1 MLDTAFPAAE
11 AAKTYVLD
19 GSTGAIQG
27 MFNQAYWPNFA
38 VSPDGTELY
47 AVDTYWE
54 KHTRG
59 KRSDYIVVRDART
72 LEVKEDI
79 PLPAGRLLIVSK
91 KYNFDVTPDGHYGLT
106 YNLAPSTAVTVT
118 DLKARKSVGSIRIP
132 GCGLIFAQAPNRF
145 SSLCADGSIATVTFD
160 ESAKGSIKRADK
172 VFDAKNDPAFEHS
185 AWDKKHQMLY
195 LVTYSGDV
203 VPVSLAG
210 DEAAPAAKWSLTT
223 QAERAA
229 GWRPGG
235 WQISHF
241 HSANRRL
248 YVLMHQGHPWT
259 HKNSGTEVWEFD
271 AAQASGCSGSSSRSP
286 RSRWRCRRDDTP
298 LLYVITDSERI
309 EAYRVGTG
317 KLLYRTE
324 PLGFTPAAADRMGRL
339 MDPLLDLTIAWALAV
354 LFAAS
359 TAHKLVALG
368 EWPGVVRNYRVL
380 PQALAGPAAAMLLIA
395 GAVTAAALF
404 WPATRRIGACAAA
417 AQLILFA
424 AALTI
429 NLRRGRSS
437 IDCGCFGSR
446 LRQGISAWMV
456 ARNVGLALLALS
468 SALARRDRAISAPS
482 TSRRPLPSWRP

>member
-1 MLDTAFPAAE
+1 VLDTAFPAAE

-72 LEVKEDI
+72 LDVKEDI

-118 DLKARKSVGSIRIP
+118 DLKARKSVGSIPIP

-160 ESAKGSIKRADK
+160 ESAQGSIKRADK

-210 DEAAPAAKWSLTT
+210 EKAAPAAKWSLTT
-223 QAERAA
+223 PAERAA

-271 AAQASGCSGSSSRSP
+271 AAAGKRLQRIKLAEPAQTVAVSGDDSP
-286 RSRWRCRRDDTP
+286 
-298 LLYVITDSERI
+298 LVYVITDSAHI
-309 EAYRVGTG
+309 AAYRVATG
-317 KLLYRTE
+317 KLLYQTK
-324 PLGFTPAAADRMGRL
+324 PLGFSPQ
-339 MDPLLDLTIAWALAV
+339 LLTVWGD
-354 LFAAS
+354 
-359 TAHKLVALG
+359 
-368 EWPGVVRNYRVL
+368 
-380 PQALAGPAAAMLLIA
+380 
-395 GAVTAAALF
+395 
-404 WPATRRIGACAAA
+404 
-417 AQLILFA
+417 
-424 AALTI
+424 
-429 NLRRGRSS
+429 
-437 IDCGCFGSR
+437 
-446 LRQGISAWMV
+446 
-456 ARNVGLALLALS
+456 
-468 SALARRDRAISAPS
+468 
-482 TSRRPLPSWRP
+482 

>member
-1 MLDTAFPAAE
+1 MRLAFEALLLAAGCAAALSRSLAAPPSDLDPGAQLPLAESHTTARLEPTNARRLFVLDTAFPAAE

-79 PLPAGRLLIVSK
+79 PLPAGRLLVVSK

-118 DLKARKSVGSIRIP
+118 DLKARKSLGAIGIA
-132 GCGLIFAQAPNRF
+132 GCALIFAQAPNRF

-160 ESAKGSIKRADK
+160 ESARGSIERADH

-195 LVTYSGDV
+195 LITYAGNV

-210 DEAAPAAKWSLTT
+210 AQAAPGAPWSLTT
-223 QAERAA
+223 KAERAE

-235 WQISHF
+235 WQVSHF
-241 HSANRRL
+241 HSAKRRL
-248 YVLMHQGHPWT
+248 YVLMHRGRPWT

-271 AAQASGCSGSSSRSP
+271 AAAGKRLQRIKLAEPAQSVAVSPDAS
-286 RSRWRCRRDDTP
+286 P
-298 LLYVITDSERI
+298 LVYVIADSERI
-309 EAYRVGTG
+309 ETYRVSTG
-317 KLLYRTE
+317 KLLYRTD
-324 PLGFTPAAADRMGRL
+324 PLGFTPQ
-339 MDPLLDLTIAWALAV
+339 LLTVWGD
-354 LFAAS
+354 
-359 TAHKLVALG
+359 
-368 EWPGVVRNYRVL
+368 
-380 PQALAGPAAAMLLIA
+380 
-395 GAVTAAALF
+395 
-404 WPATRRIGACAAA
+404 
-417 AQLILFA
+417 
-424 AALTI
+424 
-429 NLRRGRSS
+429 
-437 IDCGCFGSR
+437 
-446 LRQGISAWMV
+446 
-456 ARNVGLALLALS
+456 
-468 SALARRDRAISAPS
+468 
-482 TSRRPLPSWRP
+482 